1 MNVAPGQRFKKLDLP
16 YVTWEV
22 AAVLRGSDAR
32 LYARLRPV
40 GDRLTEKTLACAALE
55 DRKLFHRVAGAEF

>member
-1 MNVAPGQRFKKLDLP
+1 MDVAPGQRFRKLDIP
-16 YVTWEV
+16 YITWEV

-40 GDRLTEKTLACAALE
+40 GDHLTEKTLACVVLQ
-55 DRKLFHRVAGAEF
+55 DRKLFHPVTAKS